1 MGPSGLGEG
10 LQTKMQKSHGVIRPT
25 SNQQSLRD
33 ETLVEMGQRKIIT
46 MGKPLE
52 GQVCPG
58 HQRPRLNS
66 FYGHKGGIRNLESSL
81 AQQNLD
87 P

>member
-1 MGPSGLGEG
+1 MGPGGLGEG
-10 LQTKMQKSHGVIRPT
+10 LQTKMQRRHGVTRPT
-25 SNQQSLRD
+25 SNQQSLPS
-33 ETLVEMGQRKIIT
+33 ETLVEMGQRNIIT
-46 MGKPLE
+46 MGKHME

-58 HQRPRLNS
+58 HQQPGSNS
-66 FYGHKGGIRNLESSL
+66 FYGHKGGISHLESIL